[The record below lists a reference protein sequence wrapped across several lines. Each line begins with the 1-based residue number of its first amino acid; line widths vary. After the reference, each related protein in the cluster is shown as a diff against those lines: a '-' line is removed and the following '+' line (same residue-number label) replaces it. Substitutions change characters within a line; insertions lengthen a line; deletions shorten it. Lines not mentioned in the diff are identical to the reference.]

1 MSERE
6 KHLQATLSHL
16 LQILDYAT
24 ITFGTLPPDRAQ
36 ETALE
41 FDEAYVAAC
50 EALADT
56 PVDSQPRKRVVV
68 LTGIASR

>member
-6 KHLQATLSHL
+6 RHLQATLSHL

-24 ITFGTLPPDRAQ
+24 ITFSTLPPDRAQ

-50 EALADT
+50 EALADAG
-56 PVDSQPRKRVVV
+56 PDSQPRKRVVV
-68 LTGIASR
+68 YTGVATH